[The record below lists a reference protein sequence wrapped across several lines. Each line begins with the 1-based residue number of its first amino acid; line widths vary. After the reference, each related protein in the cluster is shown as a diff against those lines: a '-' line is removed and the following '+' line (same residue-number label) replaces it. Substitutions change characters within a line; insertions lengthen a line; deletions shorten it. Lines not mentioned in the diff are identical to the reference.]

1 MSLFK
6 ALIYEY
12 KAIFTNK
19 VVLLVVFVGSMVYGI
34 LYPMPY
40 LNDIVTKQTLLIVDE
55 DNSFLSKELI
65 FLVSATPQIE
75 LVSEVDSLQ
84 SAEQLIENFE
94 ANGVLFIPQGFESN
108 AQMGVGSIVSYM
120 GNASYFLIY
129 GAIVEGIHNA
139 IDSLSTRLYREKNI
153 NALSPAI
160 ISYEAIPL
168 YNPSLGYINY
178 ALAAVLVFILHQ
190 TLIGGSAIVSAYQN
204 RIFTQNAKEIRA
216 LREQI
221 AQNGGIENH
230 NPFTTK
236 MPYYFA
242 LFPLKKILCARIL
255 AFCSIYI
262 MWFLLYFG
270 VLFPLFGVSIHA
282 SASDFWCFG
291 LVFIFACAG
300 CGTLLGSCLNDES
313 LPTQV
318 VFISSMP
325 LVFIMGFIWPS
336 ELLPSFLRE
345 LAYVIPAFHGIRG
358 FISLNQMG
366 AEFANIMPHF
376 FTLGFLFVLS
386 ITISFFILHKKQER
400 NEMNWEEILHFLS
413 QITLHK
419 KIFAIITHFTKKRG
433 ARNAK

>member
-1 MSLFK
+1 MSLLN

-12 KAIFTNK
+12 KAIFTNR
-19 VVLLVVFVGSMVYGI
+19 VVLLVILVGSMVYGI

-40 LNDIVTKQTLLIVDE
+40 LNDTVTKQTLLIVDE
-55 DNSFLSKELI
+55 DNSTLSKELI

-75 LVSEVDSLQ
+75 LVSEVDSLEV
-84 SAEQLIENFE
+84 AEKLIENFE
-94 ANGVLFIPQGFESN
+94 ANGVLFIPEGFESN

-139 IDSLSTRLYREKNI
+139 IDSLSSRLYMEKNA

-190 TLIGGSAIVSAYQN
+190 TLIGGNAILSAYQN
-204 RIFTQNAKEIRA
+204 RLFRQNTQEIRTLRAQITQNEF
-216 LREQI
+216 
-221 AQNGGIENH
+221 ENL
-230 NPFTTK
+230 NAFTTA

-242 LFPLKKILCARIL
+242 LFPLKKIILARIL

-262 MWFLLYFG
+262 LWFLLYFG
-270 VLFPLFGVSIHA
+270 VLFPLFGVNIHA
-282 SASDFWCFG
+282 SVSDFWCFG
-291 LVFIFACAG
+291 LIFIFACCA
-300 CGTLLGSCLNDES
+300 CGILLGSCLNDES

-345 LAYVIPAFHGIRG
+345 LAYIIPAFHGIRG

-366 AEFANIMPHF
+366 AEFASVMPHF
-376 FTLGFLFVLS
+376 FMLGFLFVLC
-386 ITISFFILHKKQER
+386 ITISFFVLHNKQER
-400 NEMNWEEILHFLS
+400 NEVKWDKILYFLS

-419 KIFAIITHFTKKRG
+419 KIFAIITHFTKKG
-433 ARNAK
+433 VHNAK

>member
-1 MSLFK
+1 MSLLN

-12 KAIFTNK
+12 KAIFTNR
-19 VVLLVVFVGSMVYGI
+19 VVLLVILVGSMVYGI

-40 LNDIVTKQTLLIVDE
+40 LNDTVTKQTLLIVDE
-55 DNSFLSKELI
+55 DDSALSKELI

-84 SAEQLIENFE
+84 SAEKLVENFE

-120 GNASYFLIY
+120 GNASYFLVY

-139 IDSLSTRLYREKNI
+139 IDSLSTRLYLEKNA

-190 TLIGGSAIVSAYQN
+190 TLIGGSAIISAYQN
-204 RIFTQNAKEIRA
+204 RLFAQNTQEIRA
-216 LREQI
+216 FKEQI
-221 AQNGGIENH
+221 TSDELKNLNAFKT
-230 NPFTTK
+230 P

-242 LFPLKKILCARIL
+242 ILPLKKLICVRIL

-262 MWFLLYFG
+262 LWFLLYFG

-282 SASDFWCFG
+282 SVSDFWCFG
-291 LVFIFACAG
+291 LIFILSCAACG
-300 CGTLLGSCLNDES
+300 ILLGSCLNDES

-345 LAYVIPAFHGIRG
+345 LAYIIPAFHGIRG

-366 AEFANIMPHF
+366 AEFASIMPHF
-376 FTLGFLFVLS
+376 FMLSFLFMLCT
-386 ITISFFILHKKQER
+386 TISFFVLNKKQER
-400 NEMNWEEILHFLS
+400 NAINWEEILHFLS
-413 QITLHK
+413 QIALHN
-419 KIFAIITHFTKKRG
+419 KISAIITHFKNKKGVRD
-433 ARNAK
+433 AK